1 MSFSDILGCSQNKT
15 PKKRF
20 SATTDGAPPPSQ
32 AACGLWTLAG
42 AKDSNV
48 SPVWESRFN
57 QAASS
62 LQNLSP
68 QPGFRPE
75 PGRCWGGG
83 GGRRAGREE
92 RHVTI
97 YPRQIKKLI

>member
-1 MSFSDILGCSQNKT
+1 MSSFDILGCSQNKT
-15 PKKRF
+15 PKKWF

-32 AACGLWTLAG
+32 VACEPWTLAG
-42 AKDSNV
+42 AKDSNL
-48 SPVWESRFN
+48 SPVWGSGFS

-62 LQNLSP
+62 HQNLPP

-75 PGRCWGGG
+75 PGRCWGRGE
-83 GGRRAGREE
+83 GRRAGREE